1 MIEFVIIFLL
11 ILVILLFISYIY
23 RDIFKKYYKREIY
36 LHSALRNN
44 EFDIYIQ
51 PKYSLKSESIVGAE
65 CLVRVNSKNKR
76 VINTERFIYILEK
89 DKSIIELD
97 LYILEEA
104 CKIINRW
111 SDNKFK
117 LVPISVNVSRVTLIE
132 DDTESNY
139 ALSLDNKNIHIEN
152 SSKKLN
158 DIINNYNIDT
168 RLLEIE
174 VTERVMLKDTNK
186 IISVIKEI
194 KDLGIKV
201 SLDDFGSGY
210 SSLTILKNLPIDTIK
225 LDKLFLDK
233 KDISEKGKIV
243 VESIINMANRLG
255 LEVVAEGV
263 EYFEQAQ
270 VLKNLGCEIVQGYL
284 YGRPTN
290 ISDFE
295 KLEIFN

>member
-132 DDTESNY
+132 DDTF
-139 ALSLDNKNIHIEN
+139 IT
-152 SSKKLN
+152 KLN

-168 RLLEIE
+168 RFLEIE

-243 VESIINMANRLG
+243 IESIINMANRLG

>member
-1 MIEFVIIFLL
+1 MIWLIEFVIIFLL

-132 DDTESNY
+132 DNTF
-139 ALSLDNKNIHIEN
+139 IT
-152 SSKKLN
+152 KLN

-168 RLLEIE
+168 RFLEIE

-243 VESIINMANRLG
+243 IESIINMANRLG

-263 EYFEQAQ
+263 EHFEQAQ
-270 VLKNLGCEIVQGYL
+270 VLKSLGCEIVQGYL

>member
-132 DDTESNY
+132 DDTF
-139 ALSLDNKNIHIEN
+139 IT
-152 SSKKLN
+152 KLN

-168 RLLEIE
+168 RFLEIE

-243 VESIINMANRLG
+243 IESIINMANRLG

-263 EYFEQAQ
+263 EHFEQAQ

>member
-132 DDTESNY
+132 DDTF
-139 ALSLDNKNIHIEN
+139 IT
-152 SSKKLN
+152 KLN

-168 RLLEIE
+168 RFLEIE

-243 VESIINMANRLG
+243 IESIINMANRLV

>member
-1 MIEFVIIFLL
+1 MIWLIEFVIIFLL

-132 DDTESNY
+132 DDTF
-139 ALSLDNKNIHIEN
+139 IT
-152 SSKKLN
+152 KLN

-186 IISVIKEI
+186 INSVIKEI

-233 KDISEKGKIV
+233 KYISEKGKIV
-243 VESIINMANRLG
+243 IESIINMANRLG

>member
-1 MIEFVIIFLL
+1 VIRLIEFVIIFLL

-132 DDTESNY
+132 DDTF
-139 ALSLDNKNIHIEN
+139 IT
-152 SSKKLN
+152 KLN

-168 RLLEIE
+168 RFLEIE

-243 VESIINMANRLG
+243 IESIINMANRLG

>member
-1 MIEFVIIFLL
+1 MIRLIEFVIIFLL

-111 SDNKFK
+111 LDNKFK

-132 DDTESNY
+132 DDTF
-139 ALSLDNKNIHIEN
+139 IT
-152 SSKKLN
+152 KLN

-168 RLLEIE
+168 RFLEIE

-243 VESIINMANRLG
+243 IESIINMANRLG

>member
-132 DDTESNY
+132 DDTF
-139 ALSLDNKNIHIEN
+139 IT
-152 SSKKLN
+152 KLN

-243 VESIINMANRLG
+243 IESIINMANRLG

>member
-1 MIEFVIIFLL
+1 MIWLIEFVIIFLL

-76 VINTERFIYILEK
+76 VINTERFVYILEK

-132 DDTESNY
+132 DDTF
-139 ALSLDNKNIHIEN
+139 IT
-152 SSKKLN
+152 KLN

-168 RLLEIE
+168 RFLEIE

-243 VESIINMANRLG
+243 IESIINMANRLG

>member
-76 VINTERFIYILEK
+76 VINTERFVYILEK

-97 LYILEEA
+97 LYILGEA

-132 DDTESNY
+132 DDTF
-139 ALSLDNKNIHIEN
+139 IT
-152 SSKKLN
+152 KLN

-168 RLLEIE
+168 RFLEIE

-243 VESIINMANRLG
+243 IESIINMANRLG

>member
-1 MIEFVIIFLL
+1 MIRLIEFVIIFLL

-132 DDTESNY
+132 DDTF
-139 ALSLDNKNIHIEN
+139 IT
-152 SSKKLN
+152 KLN

-168 RLLEIE
+168 RFLEIE

-243 VESIINMANRLG
+243 IESIINMANRLG

-263 EYFEQAQ
+263 EHFEQAQ

>member
-1 MIEFVIIFLL
+1 MIRLIEFVIIFLL

-132 DDTESNY
+132 DDTF
-139 ALSLDNKNIHIEN
+139 IT
-152 SSKKLN
+152 KLN
-158 DIINNYNIDT
+158 DIINNYDIDT
-168 RLLEIE
+168 RFLEIE

-243 VESIINMANRLG
+243 IESIINMANRLG

>member
-1 MIEFVIIFLL
+1 MIRLIEFVIIFLL

-65 CLVRVNSKNKR
+65 CLVRVNSKNKM

-132 DDTESNY
+132 DDTF
-139 ALSLDNKNIHIEN
+139 IT
-152 SSKKLN
+152 KLN

-168 RLLEIE
+168 RFLEIE

-243 VESIINMANRLG
+243 IESIINMANRLG

>member
-76 VINTERFIYILEK
+76 VINTERFVYILEK

-132 DDTESNY
+132 DDTF
-139 ALSLDNKNIHIEN
+139 IT
-152 SSKKLN
+152 KLN

-168 RLLEIE
+168 RFLEIE

-243 VESIINMANRLG
+243 IESIINMANRLG

-284 YGRPTN
+284 YGRPIN

>member
-1 MIEFVIIFLL
+1 MIRLIEFVIIFLL

-132 DDTESNY
+132 DDTF
-139 ALSLDNKNIHIEN
+139 IT
-152 SSKKLN
+152 KL
-158 DIINNYNIDT
+158 NYNIDT
-168 RLLEIE
+168 RFLEIE

-243 VESIINMANRLG
+243 IESIINMANRLG

>member
-132 DDTESNY
+132 DDTF
-139 ALSLDNKNIHIEN
+139 IT
-152 SSKKLN
+152 KLN
-158 DIINNYNIDT
+158 DIINNYDIDT
-168 RLLEIE
+168 RFLEIE

-243 VESIINMANRLG
+243 IESIINMANRLG

>member
-132 DDTESNY
+132 DDTF
-139 ALSLDNKNIHIEN
+139 IT
-152 SSKKLN
+152 KLN

-186 IISVIKEI
+186 INSVIKEI

-233 KDISEKGKIV
+233 KYISEKGKIV
-243 VESIINMANRLG
+243 IESIINMANRLG

>member
-1 MIEFVIIFLL
+1 MIRLIEFVIIFLL

-132 DDTESNY
+132 DDTF
-139 ALSLDNKNIHIEN
+139 IT
-152 SSKKLN
+152 KLN
-158 DIINNYNIDT
+158 DIIINYNIDT
-168 RLLEIE
+168 RFLEIE

-243 VESIINMANRLG
+243 IESIINMANRLG

>member
-1 MIEFVIIFLL
+1 MSQFVIIFLL
-11 ILVILLFISYIY
+11 ILVMLLFINYIY
-23 RDIFKKYYKREIY
+23 RNILKKYYKREIY

-51 PKYSLKSESIVGAE
+51 PKYSLKSEAIVGAE
-65 CLVRVNSKNKR
+65 CLVRLNSKNKR
-76 VINTERFIYILEK
+76 AISTERFICILEK

-97 LYILEEA
+97 IYILEEA

-111 SDNKFK
+111 SDNKLK
-117 LVPISVNVSRVTLIE
+117 LVPISVNVSRVTLLE
-132 DDTESNY
+132 DDTFITKVS
-139 ALSLDNKNIHIEN
+139 
-152 SSKKLN
+152 
-158 DIINNYNIDT
+158 DIIKKYNIDT
-168 RLLEIE
+168 RFLEIE
-174 VTERVMLKDTNK
+174 VTERIMLKDTNK
-186 IISVIKEI
+186 IVSVIKEI

-210 SSLTILKNLPIDTIK
+210 SSLNILKNLPIDTIK

-243 VESIINMANRLG
+243 IESIINMANRLG
-255 LEVVAEGV
+255 LEVVVEGV
-263 EYFEQAQ
+263 EHFEQEQ
-270 VLKNLGCEIVQGYL
+270 VLKSVGCEIVQGYL
-284 YGRPTN
+284 YGRPIN

>member
-1 MIEFVIIFLL
+1 VIRLIEFVIIFLL

-76 VINTERFIYILEK
+76 VINTERFVYILEK

-132 DDTESNY
+132 DDTF
-139 ALSLDNKNIHIEN
+139 IT
-152 SSKKLN
+152 KLN

-168 RLLEIE
+168 RFLEIE

-243 VESIINMANRLG
+243 IESIINMANRLG

>member
-1 MIEFVIIFLL
+1 MIWLIEFVIIFLL

-132 DDTESNY
+132 DDTF
-139 ALSLDNKNIHIEN
+139 IT
-152 SSKKLN
+152 KLN

-168 RLLEIE
+168 RFLEIE

-243 VESIINMANRLG
+243 IESIINMANRLG